1 MKQFFIRIL
10 NLLLICTVLLA
21 YQQRAQ
27 MRALTVAA
35 YEQEAEE
42 AAALS
47 AEYER
52 QTAEAKAAAEG
63 IAVETQTA
71 YADGVYQGT
80 AAGFGGDILVEITVR
95 SGVITKVDVL
105 SHDGEDD
112 AYFAMAQTLTDDIL
126 AAQSADVDTVSGAT
140 FSSTGIKNAAAQ
152 ALEAAK

>member
-10 NLLLICTVLLA
+10 NLLLICAVLLA

-27 MRALTVAA
+27 VRALTVAA

-47 AEYER
+47 AAYER

-63 IAVETQTA
+63 TVETQTA

-112 AYFAMAQTLTDDIL
+112 VYFAMAQTLTDDIL
-126 AAQSADVDTVSGAT
+126 AAQSADVDMVSGAT
-140 FSSTGIKNAAAQ
+140 FSSTGIKNAVAQ